1 MWSTEIENIL
11 QTSKNF
17 LGCFAID
24 ELPHFPWRLPVS
36 LIVNTDIS
44 TGNGVH
50 WLALVMEGDE
60 CFYFDSFGLPIL
72 EENLID
78 YLDPYYNVVTYSDV
92 CVQHFDSNK
101 CGEFCILFIKFVNS
115 KSTYEKFLSQFNL
128 FNIAENDDIVEE
140 WMNTI

>member
-17 LGCFAID
+17 LGCFAMD
-24 ELPHFPWRLPVS
+24 ELPHFPWRLPAS

-44 TGNGVH
+44 TGTGVH
-50 WLALVMEGDE
+50 WIALVMEGNE

-78 YLDPYYNVVTYSDV
+78 YLDPHYNVVTYSDV
-92 CVQHFDSNK
+92 CVQHIDSNK

-128 FNIAENDDIVEE
+128 FKIAENDDIVEE

>member
-24 ELPHFPWRLPVS
+24 ELPHFPWRLPIS

-92 CVQHFDSNK
+92 CVQHIDSNK

-128 FNIAENDDIVEE
+128 FKIAENDDIVEE

>member
-17 LGCFAID
+17 LGCFAMD
-24 ELPHFPWRLPVS
+24 ELPYFPQRLPAS

-44 TGNGVH
+44 TGTGVH

-72 EENLID
+72 EENL
-78 YLDPYYNVVTYSDV
+78 LKFLEPHYNVVTYSDV
-92 CVQHFDSNK
+92 CVQHIDSNK

-128 FNIAENDDIVEE
+128 FKIAENDDIIEE
-140 WMNTI
+140 WMDTI

>member
-17 LGCFAID
+17 LGCFAMD
-24 ELPHFPWRLPVS
+24 ELPYFPQRLPAS

-44 TGNGVH
+44 TGTGVH

-72 EENLID
+72 EENL
-78 YLDPYYNVVTYSDV
+78 LKFLEPHYNVVTYSDV
-92 CVQHFDSNK
+92 CVQHIDSNK

-128 FNIAENDDIVEE
+128 FKIAENDDIVEE
-140 WMNTI
+140 WMDTI